1 MIVALQQKTP
11 LSLET
16 SLQSDSCCT
25 AAYQAGWGCYGADKR
40 FVTRIKE
47 PEMKNISEQFI
58 ATNKANVEALTALTS
73 QAFAGVEKLVEL
85 NLATSKAAL
94 SDSASQMKAAL
105 EVKGAPELVSLPSDL
120 LKPVADR
127 ATAYAEQVKSIITD
141 SSAELTKMVE
151 AKVAEAQKAIDGVV
165 ELLTKNAPAGTETA
179 VAAFKNALTAG
190 QSAMES
196 VQTQTKQA
204 VETAQANFSAATTQT
219 TDAVKKASK
228 KA

>member
-1 MIVALQQKTP
+1 
-11 LSLET
+11 
-16 SLQSDSCCT
+16 
-25 AAYQAGWGCYGADKR
+25 
-40 FVTRIKE
+40 
-47 PEMKNISEQFI
+47 MKNISEQFI